1 MRMAGSGGFGRRD
14 DRRRMRDDGRWM
26 RDDGRWMR
34 DDGAGLLVLHIQG
47 QLLLM
52 WCEEPRE
59 MDVEQDGDI
68 S

>member
-1 MRMAGSGGFGRRD
+1 
-14 DRRRMRDDGRWM
+14 MRDDGRWM